1 MLRLLREEKGSAIAI
16 VAISMTVMI
25 GFAALIVD
33 VGNLYLN
40 KIRLSN
46 MADAAALAGVQDLP
60 SDPQA
65 AVASAYSYA
74 AQNGINSDVV
84 GVTVSDENRAVIVS
98 ATRTVPLFFAP
109 IFNMTSSNVT
119 ARAKAKIMVL
129 SGTSGIAPFGI
140 VKQEFKYSEP
150 YTLKEGAGTEYRGN
164 FAALALGASGS
175 PIYQNNI
182 KYGYKD
188 ETLYVGKPVPTEPGN
203 MSGPTAEG
211 VDYRMKLDPDA
222 TFETAKKSSGRIVI
236 VPIIES
242 LAVSGRNE
250 VVIAG
255 FAAFFLEGVGGSGKN
270 NYVTGRFLQMVV
282 PGDISNDAVDY
293 GLYSSTLIE

>member
-1 MLRLLREEKGSAIAI
+1 MLKLLRDEKGSAIAV
-16 VAISMTVMI
+16 VALFMTVMI

-46 MADAAALAGVQDLP
+46 MVDAAALAGVQDLP
-60 SDPQA
+60 DDPEM

-74 AQNGINSDVV
+74 ARNGISSDAV
-84 GVTVSDENRAVIVS
+84 GVTISNNNTVVTVA
-98 ATRTVPLFFAP
+98 ATRPVPFFFAP
-109 IFNMTSSNVT
+109 IFAMTSSDVT
-119 ARAKAKIMVL
+119 ARAAAKITVIK
-129 SGTSGIAPFGI
+129 GTSGVVPFGI
-140 VKQEFKYSEP
+140 VRQEFVYGDP
-150 YTLKEGAGTEYRGN
+150 YILKEGPGTEYRGN

-182 KYGYKD
+182 KYGYK
-188 ETLYVGKPVPTEPGN
+188 ETLRIGQMVPTEPGN

-211 VDYRMKLDPDA
+211 VDYRMALDPDA
-222 TFETAKKSSGRIVI
+222 TFETAEKSSGRIVI
-236 VPIIES
+236 VPIIDS
-242 LAVSGRNE
+242 LAVSGRSE
-250 VVIAG
+250 VLIVG
-255 FAAFFLEGVGGSGKN
+255 FAAFFLEGVGGRGSD

-282 PGDISNDAVDY
+282 PGDISNDAVSY